1 MGRLRE
7 TRSIGPLV
15 WALAAGAA
23 LIATA
28 PDAAAQAKDKPA
40 KAQPKKAPK
49 KPKDAPKDEAKEAPK
64 EPPKD
69 EGEQPKD
76 EAKEPGDA
84 PKDEQPKEPPPP
96 EEKPPPPEEKKDE
109 PPLLGPPP
117 ASEPKPKE
125 PKAATKADESKAGG
139 EKGTAGVKTDDKD
152 KEKDKDKT
160 RPKPGDDGTP
170 APSEVFAEDWWTLSR
185 PTFEIHGYFRVRSEF
200 FHNFDLGRV
209 DVPKSYFPRPAD
221 DSFTDINGQAHAVKL
236 CGDSGNPSDFQN
248 CDSRSQTTAN
258 MRFRLNPELHI
269 SDNLRIR
276 AQIDFLDNIVLGST
290 PEGYANQPSASGG
303 GYQVVARG
311 GYAPL
316 GAFSSTQWAP
326 VGGVNSTKDSV
337 MVKRVWGEYS
347 SPIGQLRFGRMPS
360 HWGMGMLVN
369 SGDGYDS
376 DWQSTADRIMFF
388 TGHPG
393 WDLYGAFAWDFANS
407 GPSSASLLEQQG
419 QPYDLAIKDD
429 VHQWVFVV
437 VRRRNDQTARKELA
451 AGKPVVEGGA
461 YFVYRHQTLAND
473 TTATATGAQLGQ
485 DPLNV
490 GQGYVRRQADAF
502 IPDLWFRFRWKK
514 FRFETEAALIGGTIE
529 NTLRE
534 GNNYTNNDDPTKNG
548 WKLLQ
553 FGIAAQSE
561 LRLLEDKLR
570 IALDFGYAT
579 GDDDVDSIAPL
590 GQELQPQKTLNRT
603 YSTFRFHPDYR
614 VDLILFR
621 NILTRVQG
629 AYYFKPTVGYE
640 FLRDPDGQKIGGDAS
655 LIWSRA
661 SQFVQAPGNA
671 HDLGVELNFRLY
683 YQAKD
688 GVLNDD
694 LEKMGGFFTSLEYG
708 VLFPLGGLGYLPGQV
723 TSYAAFQQPGD
734 KPLDTS
740 TAQTVRWFLGIL
752 Y

>member
-1 MGRLRE
+1 MNPARMGRLRDHG
-7 TRSIGPLV
+7 SASLGLPLL
-15 WALAAGAA
+15 WALAAGVALTAA
-23 LIATA
+23 A
-28 PDAAAQAKDKPA
+28 PHAAAQAPAGGKGGA
-40 KAQPKKAPK
+40 KAQPKEQPK
-49 KPKDAPKDEAKEAPK
+49 EPAGDQPKDEGD
-64 EPPKD
+64 PPKD
-69 EGEQPKD
+69 EGDEPKD
-76 EAKEPGDA
+76 EGD
-84 PKDEQPKEPPPP
+84 KPKEPAEPAKGDK
-96 EEKPPPPEEKKDE
+96 KPADA
-109 PPLLGPPP
+109 PLLGPPP
-117 ASEPKPKE
+117 ASEPKQGDAKGGE
-125 PKAATKADESKAGG
+125 TGAATKAADGKTAG
-139 EKGTAGVKTDDKD
+139 EKGSAKADEKD
-152 KEKDKDKT
+152 KEKDNRT
-160 RPKPGDDGTP
+160 RPKPGDDALP

-185 PTFEIHGYFRVRSEF
+185 PTFEIHGYYRVRSEF

-209 DVPKSYFPRPAD
+209 ESTKPYFPRPTD
-221 DSFTDINGQAHAVKL
+221 DSYTDLGGTPRVVKL
-236 CGDSGNPSDFQN
+236 CGDSGSPSDFVN

-290 PEGYANQPSASGG
+290 PEGYANQPTTG
-303 GYQVVARG
+303 GYQVVPRG

-316 GAFSSTQWAP
+316 GAFASTQWAP
-326 VGGVNSTKDSV
+326 VAGINSTKNSV

-369 SGDGYDS
+369 SGDTHDS

-407 GPSSASLLEQQG
+407 GPNSASLQEQQG

-429 VHQWVFVV
+429 VHQWVFVL
-437 VRRRNDQTARKELA
+437 VRRRNDQLARKELA
-451 AGKPVVEGGA
+451 GGKPVVEGGA

-473 TTATATGAQLGQ
+473 TSGAEAGGASISQTSDQIGA
-485 DPLNV
+485 
-490 GQGYVRRQADAF
+490 GYVRRQADAY
-502 IPDLWFRFRWKK
+502 IPDLWFRMRWKK
-514 FRFETEAALIGGTIE
+514 FRFETEAAVITGTIE
-529 NTLRE
+529 NTLRT
-534 GNNYTNNDDPTKNG
+534 GNNYTNPDDPTKNG

-553 FGIAAQSE
+553 FGMVAQSE

-570 IALDFGYAT
+570 IQLDFGFAT
-579 GDDDVDSIAPL
+579 GDSDVDSLAPL
-590 GQELQPQKTLNRT
+590 GNELQAQKTLNRT
-603 YSTFRFHPDYR
+603 FSAFKMHPDYR

-621 NILTRVQG
+621 NILSRVQS
-629 AYYFKPTVGYE
+629 AYFFKPTVGYE
-640 FLRDPDGQKIGGDAS
+640 FLRDPDGQKIGGDAA

-661 SQFVQAPGNA
+661 SQFVQSPGNA
-671 HDLGVELNFRLY
+671 RDLGVELNFRLY

-694 LEKMGGFFTSLEYG
+694 LDKMGGFFTSLEYG

-723 TSYAAFQQPGD
+723 TNYAQFQQAGD

-740 TAQTVRWFLGIL
+740 TAQTVRWYLGIL